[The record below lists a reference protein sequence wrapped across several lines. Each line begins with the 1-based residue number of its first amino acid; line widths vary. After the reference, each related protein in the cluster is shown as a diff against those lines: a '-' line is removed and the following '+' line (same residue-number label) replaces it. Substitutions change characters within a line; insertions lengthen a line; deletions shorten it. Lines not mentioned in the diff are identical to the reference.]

1 MAFDWLTKRAP
12 RNLTPPN
19 DRGWWPMIRESFTGA
34 WQQNVT
40 IRVEDVLT
48 YGTVYACITLIA
60 RDIAKMRLRL
70 MALDNDGIWRE
81 VENAAFSPVLRK
93 PNTYQTRIG
102 FVEQWIISKLSR
114 GNTYVLKRRD
124 NRGVVTSLMI
134 LDPGR
139 VQVLVSEDGAV
150 YYQLSSDNL
159 SQLEL
164 DTVTVPAR
172 DIIHDVMTPLYHPL
186 VGVSPIQACGIAAMQ
201 ALAIQSNSKRFFDN
215 GSSPG
220 GVLSAPGAISKD
232 TAQRLKEYWDSNFTG
247 DNVGK
252 VAVLGDGLK
261 FEPMTVNAV
270 DAQLI
275 EQLHWT
281 SENVCTAF
289 HVPAYMVGVGDPP
302 TYTNIEALNQQYY
315 SQCLQG
321 LIESI
326 ELLLDEG
333 LELPKPY
340 GTEFDLDGLLR
351 MDSATLIDAEAKAV
365 GGGIKSPNESRR
377 RLNLPPVT
385 GGETPYLQQQ
395 NYSLAALDRRDR
407 ATTPDRAP
415 NDLTRR
421 WQQKAAA
428 AGLGTT

>member
-34 WQQNVT
+34 WQQNVS

>member
-1 MAFDWLTKRAP
+1 MNWFTKRLP
-12 RNLTPPN
+12 GNLTPPN
-19 DRGWWPMIRESFTGA
+19 DRGWWPLIRESFTGA
-34 WQQNVT
+34 WQKNISIQ
-40 IRVEDVLT
+40 VEDVLT

-70 MALDNDGIWRE
+70 MALGTDGIWRE
-81 VENAAFSPVLRK
+81 TDNPAFSPVLRK
-93 PNTYQTRIG
+93 PNRYQTRIG
-102 FVEQWIISKLSR
+102 FVEQWVVSKLSR
-114 GNTYVLKRRD
+114 GNAYILKRRD
-124 NRGVVTSLMI
+124 NRGVVQSLYV

-139 VQVLVSEDGAV
+139 VRVLVSDDGEV
-150 YYQLSSDNL
+150 YYQLNSDNL
-159 SQLEL
+159 SQLQQ
-164 DTVTVPAR
+164 DSITVPAR
-172 DIIHDVMTPLYHPL
+172 DIIHDVMTPLHHPL

-201 ALAIQSNSKRFFDN
+201 GLAMQANSKNFFSN
-215 GSSPG
+215 GASPG
-220 GVLSAPGAISKD
+220 GVLTAPGAISKE
-232 TAQRLKEYWDSNFTG
+232 TAARLKEYWDTAFTG

-261 FEPMTVNAV
+261 FDPMTVNPI

-275 EQLHWT
+275 EQLGWT
-281 SENVCTAF
+281 AETICSTF
-289 HVPAYMVGVGDPP
+289 HVPAFMVGVGQAP
-302 TYTNIEALNQQYY
+302 TYNNIEALNQQYY

-365 GGGIKSPNESRR
+365 GGGIKSPNESRA
-377 RLNLPPVT
+377 RLGLEPVL
-385 GGETPYLQQQ
+385 GGGTPYLQQQ

-407 ATTPDRAP
+407 VDTPV
-415 NDLTRR
+415 NDLTKR
-421 WQQKAAA
+421 WQQRAVL
-428 AGLGTT
+428 AGWHD

>member
-1 MAFDWLTKRAP
+1 MPNWLTKRLP

-19 DRGWWPMIRESFTGA
+19 DRGWWPLIRESFTGA

-40 IRVEDVLT
+40 VQVEDVLT
-48 YGTVYACITLIA
+48 YGTVYACVTLIA

-70 MALDNDGIWRE
+70 MALGNDGIWTE
-81 VENAAFSPVLRK
+81 ADNAAFSPVLRK

-102 FVEQWIISKLSR
+102 FIEQWITSKLSR

-124 NRGVVTSLMI
+124 NRGVVTSLSV

-139 VQVLVSEDGAV
+139 VKVLVSEDGEV

-159 SQLEL
+159 SQLQQ
-164 DTVTVPAR
+164 DTITVPAR
-172 DIIHDVMTPLYHPL
+172 EIIHDVMTPLYHPL
-186 VGVSPIQACGIAAMQ
+186 VGVSPIQACGVAAMQ
-201 ALAIQSNSKRFFDN
+201 ALAIQSNSKRFFET
-215 GSSPG
+215 GAAPG

-232 TAQRLKEYWDSNFTG
+232 TAQRLKEYWDQNFTG
-247 DNVGK
+247 NNVGK
-252 VAVLGDGLK
+252 VAVLGDGLT
-261 FEPMTVNAV
+261 FQAMTVNAV

-281 SENVCTAF
+281 AENVCTAF
-289 HVPAYMVGVGDPP
+289 HVPAYMVNVGPP
-302 TYTNIEALNQQYY
+302 PAYNNIEALNQQYY

-365 GGGIKSPNESRR
+365 GGGIKAPNESRR
-377 RLNLPPVT
+377 RLNLPPVV

-407 ATTPDRAP
+407 ASAP
-415 NDLTRR
+415 GQAADNLTRR

-428 AGLGTT
+428 AGLVTT

>member
-1 MAFDWLTKRAP
+1 MAFNWLTKRAP

-34 WQQNVT
+34 WQQNVA

-70 MALDNDGIWRE
+70 MALDTDGIWRE
-81 VENAAFSPVLRK
+81 VDNPAFSPVLRK

-220 GVLSAPGAISKD
+220 GVLSAPGAISKE

-407 ATTPDRAP
+407 QTTPGDAIA
-415 NDLTRR
+415 DVTRR
-421 WQQKAAA
+421 WQTKAAA
-428 AGLGTT
+428 AGLHT

>member
-1 MAFDWLTKRAP
+1 MAFNWLTKRAP

-34 WQQNVT
+34 WQQNVA

-70 MALDNDGIWRE
+70 MALDTDGIWRE
-81 VENAAFSPVLRK
+81 VDNPAFSPVLRK

-139 VQVLVSEDGAV
+139 VQVLVSEDSAV

-220 GVLSAPGAISKD
+220 GVLSAPGAISKE

-407 ATTPDRAP
+407 QTTPGDPIA
-415 NDLTRR
+415 DVTRR
-421 WQQKAAA
+421 WQTKAAA
-428 AGLGTT
+428 AGLHT

>member
-1 MAFDWLTKRAP
+1 MAFNWLTKRAP

-34 WQQNVT
+34 WQQNVA

-70 MALDNDGIWRE
+70 MALDADGIWRE
-81 VENAAFSPVLRK
+81 VDNPAFSPVLRK

-407 ATTPDRAP
+407 QTTPGDAIA
-415 NDLTRR
+415 DVTRR
-421 WQQKAAA
+421 WQTKAAA
-428 AGLGTT
+428 AGLHT

>member
-34 WQQNVT
+34 WQQNVS

-407 ATTPDRAP
+407 QTTPGDAIA
-415 NDLTRR
+415 DVTRR
-421 WQQKAAA
+421 WQTKAAA
-428 AGLGTT
+428 AGLHT

>member
-1 MAFDWLTKRAP
+1 MPNWFTKRLP

-34 WQQNVT
+34 WQQNVA
-40 IRVEDVLT
+40 IQVEDVLT

-70 MALDNDGIWRE
+70 MALDDDGIWRE
-81 VENAAFSPVLRK
+81 VENPAFSPVLRK
-93 PNTYQTRIG
+93 PNAYQTRIG
-102 FVEQWIISKLSR
+102 FIEQWIISKLSR

-124 NRGVVTSLMI
+124 NRGVVTSLSV

-139 VQVLVSEDGAV
+139 VQVLVSEDGQV

-164 DTVTVPAR
+164 DTVTVPSR
-172 DIIHDVMTPLYHPL
+172 EIIHDVMTPLYHPL

-201 ALAIQSNSKRFFDN
+201 GLAIQSNSKRFFDQ
-215 GSSPG
+215 GSAPG
-220 GVLSAPGAISKD
+220 GVLSAPGAISKE
-232 TAQRLKEYWDSNFTG
+232 TAARLKEYWDTNFTG
-247 DNVGK
+247 NNVGK
-252 VAVLGDGLK
+252 VAVLGDGLS

-281 SENVCTAF
+281 AEHVCTAF

-351 MDSATLIDAEAKAV
+351 MDSATLIDTEAKAV

-377 RLNLPPVT
+377 RLNLPPVL

-407 ATTPDRAP
+407 ATTPDQAP

-428 AGLGTT
+428 AGLVTS